1 MIRTGARHRHR
12 AGVRRELLL
21 FYGAAALALIVVS
34 IGAVVASKSVAR
46 SQALQ
51 DAQRMTVRLGT
62 LVVGPLLADALNGD
76 AARLDE
82 LNRALEHRMEDGY
95 LSLITVWDADGR
107 VVYSTE
113 DEEIGRTLEAPTEVT
128 AAISDGVVSS
138 DFEEEPEASDK
149 QFVGANPGFVEVYA
163 PLKLPDRPMLAF
175 EAYYDYARVDEIANT
190 LMWELIPL
198 VLVPLIVLQLIQV
211 PIAASL
217 ARRVRRH
224 DEERADLLERSLS
237 VSERERIRVAADLHD
252 GPIQDLAGISYAL
265 GALSPLIPEQNRGL
279 MDGVQSTVQHSI
291 ESLRRLMVDLY
302 PPDMTSEHLPETI
315 AGLADT
321 LRAQDVAVD
330 LRLEPLP
337 EMDKDLVT
345 ALYRVAHEGL
355 ANVAEHAQASHVTLW
370 LAVETGSG
378 TQDRTVRLQIADNGV
393 GFDTNKLDRRSE
405 GHLGLRLLKD
415 RVEGLGGT
423 LTVRHGAEGGMVI
436 EAALPVHESDRS

>member
-1 MIRTGARHRHR
+1 M
-12 AGVRRELLL
+12 
-21 FYGAAALALIVVS
+21 
-34 IGAVVASKSVAR
+34 
-46 SQALQ
+46 
-51 DAQRMTVRLGT
+51 
-62 LVVGPLLADALNGD
+62 
-76 AARLDE
+76 
-82 LNRALEHRMEDGY
+82 
-95 LSLITVWDADGR
+95 
-107 VVYSTE
+107 
-113 DEEIGRTLEAPTEVT
+113 
-128 AAISDGVVSS
+128 
-138 DFEEEPEASDK
+138 
-149 QFVGANPGFVEVYA
+149 YA
-163 PLKLPDRPMLAF
+163 PLKLEGRSTLAF

-198 VLVPLIVLQLIQV
+198 VLVPLVVLQLIQV

-265 GALSPLIPEQNRGL
+265 GALAPLIPEQNRAL

-315 AGLADT
+315 SGLADT

-330 LRLEPLP
+330 LHLEPLP

-355 ANVAEHAQASHVTLW
+355 ANVGRACP
-370 LAVETGSG
+370 
-378 TQDRTVRLQIADNGV
+378 
-393 GFDTNKLDRRSE
+393 GFAR
-405 GHLGLRLLKD
+405 
-415 RVEGLGGT
+415 
-423 LTVRHGAEGGMVI
+423 
-436 EAALPVHESDRS
+436 

>member
-1 MIRTGARHRHR
+1 MTRAGARHRQR

-51 DAQRMTVRLGT
+51 DAQRMTVRLGN
-62 LVVGPLLADALNGD
+62 LVVAPLLDDALGGD

-82 LNRALEHRMEDGY
+82 LNRALRHRMEDGY
-95 LSLITVWDADGR
+95 LSLVTVWDADGR

-113 DEEIGRTLEAPTEVT
+113 PDEIGRTLDAPAEVT
-128 AAISDGVVSS
+128 AAISDSVVSS
-138 DFEEEPEASDK
+138 DFEEEPEASDR

-163 PLKLPDRPMLAF
+163 PLKLQNESTLAF

-198 VLVPLIVLQLIQV
+198 VLIPLVVLQLIQV

-237 VSERERIRVAADLHD
+237 VSERERIRIAADLHD

-265 GALSPLIPEQNRGL
+265 GALAPLVPEQNRGL
-279 MDGVQSTVQHSI
+279 MDGVQSTVQQSI

-302 PPDMTSEHLPETI
+302 PPDMTSEHLPATI
-315 AGLADT
+315 TGLADT

-330 LRLEPLP
+330 LRIEPLP
-337 EMDKDLVT
+337 EMNKDQVT

-355 ANVAEHAQASHVTLW
+355 ANVGEHAQASHVDLC
-370 LAVETGSG
+370 LAVETRPGSDE
-378 TQDRTVRLQIADNGV
+378 QIVRLKIADNGV
-393 GFDTNKLDRRSE
+393 GFDTDKLDRRSE

-423 LTVRHGAEGGMVI
+423 LTVRHGDGGGMVV
-436 EAALPVHESDRS
+436 EAGLPVHLGDRN